1 MTSIPR
7 ERRTW
12 LHYWA
17 AELVAWREFRGMT
30 QSQLAAAINYA
41 ESTVAM
47 VETARRKPNQDFVQR
62 CDEALQ
68 TGGAL
73 QRLMDELVERELVP
87 DWLDRWRQ
95 IEAQSTELN
104 WFEIFVIPGLLQTP
118 EYARAILAAG
128 HTRPLDLEAQ
138 VKARLERQEIL
149 TGEDPP
155 MYVAVMDENAI
166 RRMIGNAKV
175 MHDQL
180 MHLVELAAQP
190 HIRLQI
196 IPHDVGAYAGLTGPF
211 VIATLDGDEVVY
223 QEAALRGHIVE
234 GQRDVAAFK
243 RMWASLRADAL
254 SRKASID
261 LILEVAEQ
269 WT

>member
-1 MTSIPR
+1 MAPVPHD
-7 ERRTW
+7 RRTW

-17 AELVAWREFRGMT
+17 AELVAWREFRGVT

-47 VETARRKPNQDFVQR
+47 IETAKRKPKPDFVER
-62 CDEALQ
+62 CDQALQ

-73 QRLMDELVERELVP
+73 KRLMEELVERELVP

-95 IEAQSTELN
+95 IEAQATELN
-104 WFEIFVIPGLLQTP
+104 WFEIFVLPGLLQTP

-128 HTRPLDLEAQ
+128 HTKPHDLEAQ
-138 VKARLERQEIL
+138 VMARLERQEIL
-149 TGEDPP
+149 LKEDPP
-155 MYVAVMDENAI
+155 MLVTVMDDNAI
-166 RRMIGNAKV
+166 QRLIGGEKV

-180 MHLVELAAQP
+180 MHLLELAEQP

-211 VIATLDGDEVVY
+211 VIATMDGEQVVY
-223 QEAALRGHIVE
+223 QEAALRGHIIE
-234 GQRDVAAFK
+234 GHRDVATFK
-243 RMWASLRADAL
+243 RMWAALRADAL
-254 SRKASID
+254 PRKASLD
-261 LILEVAEQ
+261 LILKEAKQ

>member
-1 MTSIPR
+1 MAAVPH

-30 QSQLAAAINYA
+30 QGRLAAAINYA

-47 VETARRKPNQDFVQR
+47 VETAKRKPKADFVER
-62 CDEALQ
+62 SDDALE

-73 QRLMDELVERELVP
+73 KRLMDELVERELVP
-87 DWLDRWRQ
+87 DWLDRWRT
-95 IEAQSTELN
+95 IEALASELN
-104 WFEIFVIPGLLQTP
+104 SFEIFVIPGLLQTP
-118 EYARAILAAG
+118 DYARAILAAG
-128 HTRPLDLEAQ
+128 HTRPLDLDAQ
-138 VKARLERQEIL
+138 VRARLDRQQIL
-149 TGEDPP
+149 TKDDPP
-155 MYVAVMDENAI
+155 MLVAVLDDNAI
-166 RRMIGNAKV
+166 RRMIGSAQV

-180 MHLVELAAQP
+180 MHLLEMAEQP

-211 VIATLDGDEVVY
+211 VIATLDGEQVVY
-223 QEAALRGHIVE
+223 QEAALRGHIIE
-234 GQRDVAAFK
+234 GQPDVAAFK
-243 RMWASLRADAL
+243 RMWAALRADAL
-254 SRKASID
+254 PRKASLD
-261 LILEVAEQ
+261 LILKAAKQ

>member
-1 MTSIPR
+1 MVPVPH

-30 QSQLAAAINYA
+30 QSRLADAINYA

-47 VETARRKPNQDFVQR
+47 IETAKRKPKPDFVER
-62 CDEALQ
+62 CDDVLQ

-73 QRLMDELVERELVP
+73 KRLMDELVERELVP

-95 IEAQSTELN
+95 IEGLSTELN

-128 HTRPLDLEAQ
+128 HTRPLDLDAQ
-138 VKARLERQEIL
+138 VRARLERQAIL
-149 TGEDPP
+149 TRDDPP
-155 MYVAVMDENAI
+155 MMVAVMDDNAV
-166 RRMIGNAKV
+166 RRVIGGEKV

-180 MHLVELAAQP
+180 MHLLELAEQP

-211 VIATLDGDEVVY
+211 VIATLDGEQVVY

-234 GQRDVAAFK
+234 GHADVAAFK
-243 RMWASLRADAL
+243 RMWAALRADAL
-254 SRKASID
+254 PRKASLD
-261 LILEVAEQ
+261 LISKVAKQ

>member
-1 MTSIPR
+1 MAPVPR

-17 AELVAWREFRGMT
+17 AELVAWRNFRGMT
-30 QSQLAAAINYA
+30 QGQLGQAINYA

-47 VETARRKPNQDFVQR
+47 IETAQRKPKQDFVRR

-73 QRLMDELVERELVP
+73 ERLKDELVDRELVP

-95 IEAQSTELN
+95 IEEQSCELN
-104 WFEIFVIPGLLQTP
+104 SFEIFVVPGLFQTP
-118 EYARAILAAG
+118 EYARAILSAG
-128 HTRPLDLEAQ
+128 HTKPLDLEAQ
-138 VKARLERQEIL
+138 VVARLERQEIL
-149 TGEDPP
+149 TREDPP
-155 MYVAVMDENAI
+155 MLVAVVDENAI
-166 RRMIGNAKV
+166 RRMIGGEKV

-180 MHLVELAAQP
+180 THLLELAEQP

-211 VIATLDGDEVVY
+211 VIATLDGDQVVY
-223 QEAALRGHIVE
+223 QEAALRGHIIE
-234 GQRDVAAFK
+234 GHVDVAAFK
-243 RMWASLRADAL
+243 RMWAALRADAL
-254 SRKASID
+254 PQKASLD
-261 LILEVAEQ
+261 LITKVAKQ

>member
-1 MTSIPR
+1 MAPVPN

-17 AELVAWREFRGMT
+17 AELAAWREFRGIT

-47 VETARRKPNQDFVQR
+47 IETAKRKPKLDFVQR
-62 CDEALQ
+62 CDVALQ

-73 QRLMDELVERELVP
+73 RRLKDELVDRELVP

-95 IEAQSTELN
+95 IEEQASELN

-118 EYARAILAAG
+118 EYARAILEAG
-128 HTRPLDLEAQ
+128 HTKPLDLEAQ
-138 VKARLERQEIL
+138 VKARLERQQIL
-149 TGEDPP
+149 TREDPP
-155 MYVAVMDENAI
+155 MFVAVMDENAI
-166 RRMIGNAKV
+166 RRGIGGDKV
-175 MHDQL
+175 MYDQL
-180 MHLVELAAQP
+180 MHLLELAEQP

-211 VIATLDGDEVVY
+211 VVATLDGDEVVY
-223 QEAALRGHIVE
+223 QEAALRGHIIE
-234 GQRDVAAFK
+234 GHEDVAAFK
-243 RMWASLRADAL
+243 RMWAALRADAL
-254 SRKASID
+254 PRKASLD
-261 LILEVAEQ
+261 LISEVAKEC
-269 WT
+269 T